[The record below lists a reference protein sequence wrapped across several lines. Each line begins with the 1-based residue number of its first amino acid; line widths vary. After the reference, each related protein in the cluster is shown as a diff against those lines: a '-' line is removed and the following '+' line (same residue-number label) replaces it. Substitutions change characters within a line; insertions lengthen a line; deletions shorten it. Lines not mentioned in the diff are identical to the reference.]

1 MTSFRLGSG
10 VLALF
15 ASTWLLGCGGAQHI
29 EPYDENRCARASEGN
44 SCVNFVYSVK
54 PEIRKSVKGSLKG
67 VLRWAVHKGGNVG
80 LFGAGDNVA
89 LWGGD
94 ALNVD
99 LSGTDATYTVT
110 LDDVPAGRY
119 QVLAYLDENENFI
132 SDGGEVVTFPKDPFG
147 IPPNRDITVKILL
160 DFIR

>member
-1 MTSFRLGSG
+1 MMSSRFGCIA
-10 VLALF
+10 LALF
-15 ASTWLLGCGGAQHI
+15 ASMWLLGCGGAQDV
-29 EPYDENRCARASEGN
+29 EPYDESRCARASEGN

-54 PEIRKSVKGSLKG
+54 PEMRKSVKGSLKG
-67 VLRWAVHKGGNVG
+67 ILRWAVHKGGNVG
-80 LFGAGDNVA
+80 LFGPGDNVA

-99 LSGTDATYTVT
+99 LSGTDATHTVT
-110 LDDVPAGRY
+110 LDDVPPGRY

-132 SDGGEVVTFPKDPFG
+132 NDGGEVVTFPKDPFG
-147 IPPNRDITVKILL
+147 IPANRDVTVKILL